1 MNNRFIAI
9 ILSLLAVGLS
19 ACDKKSVDTT
29 WPARPIKVIVPFGAG
44 GGSDT
49 FARQLIRSIAS
60 EGFLDQPMVVINV
73 GGAGGTIGSRR
84 VRHARPDGYTMLML
98 HEGLLTAHHAG
109 RAPYGPDGFEAVA
122 GTGRIDMVMAV
133 KEDSSIKDL
142 KQLMDATSA
151 DPKSLG
157 FAANIGAPSHFGG
170 LMLEKTNPG
179 SVFKFVQFGG
189 GADRFAA
196 IAGGHV
202 DLSIFSV
209 EEFLRYREGGLRAIA
224 VFATERHPAI
234 PQVPTAQE
242 EGFDVIS
249 SNMHFWWMP
258 KGTPS
263 SVREGMADAIEKA
276 MATPQMQKFMADSW
290 TEPVMLREEALQ
302 AELDARESSISQV
315 SLRQIE
321 VLPNFPAWIGGAIA
335 VLMVLASLGYFR
347 NKRSAAAITDDSP
360 PVFNR
365 LSLSCYLITGVYV
378 LVLSMAW
385 LAYPLATAIY
395 IFVMGSLIASWR
407 KSVMIPLGLMALIMG
422 FGLFYI
428 FTNVL
433 VVDLPG

>member
-1 MNNRFIAI
+1 MNHR
-9 ILSLLAVGLS
+9 LLVTCLGLS
-19 ACDKKSVDTT
+19 VFWLISCNEKHVDTA
-29 WPARPIKVIVPFGAG
+29 WPARPVKVIVPFGAG

-49 FARQLIRSIAS
+49 FARQLIRSIES

-98 HEGLLTAHHAG
+98 HEGMLTAHHAG

-133 KEDSSIKDL
+133 KEGSPIKNL
-142 KQLMDATSA
+142 RQLMEMSA
-151 DPKSLG
+151 ANPKNVS

-170 LMLEKTNPG
+170 LMLEKTHPG

-196 IAGGHV
+196 ISGGHV

-209 EEFLRYREGGLRAIA
+209 EEFLRYREGGLQAVA
-224 VFATERHPAI
+224 VFAAKRHPAI

-242 EGFDVIS
+242 EGFDVKS

-258 KGTPS
+258 KGTPAS
-263 SVREGMADAIEKA
+263 ISQVMADAIEKA
-276 MATPQMQKFMADSW
+276 MATPVMKKFMADSW
-290 TEPVMLREEALQ
+290 TEPVMLRGEALQ
-302 AELDARESSISQV
+302 EELNARESSISKV

-321 VLPNFPAWIGGAIA
+321 VLPNFPVWIGGIIA
-335 VLMVLASLGYFR
+335 VLVVVASLLSYR
-347 NKRSAAAITDDSP
+347 NKSSAEGIAKSSSS
-360 PVFNR
+360 VFNR
-365 LSLSCYLITGVYV
+365 LSLSCYLITGIYV

-385 LAYPLATAIY
+385 LSYPLTTVIY

-407 KSVMIPLGLMALIMG
+407 RSVMVPLGMMALILG
-422 FGLFYI
+422 FGLFYL